1 MTMDTLHKG
10 DQGPQVQQLQQ
21 LLAQRGYPVAINGS
35 FDTRTWQ
42 ATRAFQTQNLDQHGQ
57 PLVVDGTVG
66 PLTWWSLQNP
76 KPFIQ
81 TPTAVDYSVLPDT
94 GGSMCGRAALVAA
107 IGELKSKAC
116 EVGGDN
122 CGPFVSKYL
131 APAGIGEGNSWCASF
146 VSWCFLQAAG
156 GDRMSMAFACTPGA
170 RTLLAEFK
178 QQNRTP
184 ASGSGYVP
192 VPGDIVVWWRVSLA
206 GWQGHTGLVHSV
218 QDGMLYTIEGN
229 RSPRVQGFSYVL
241 SRMDKLLGFGHVP

>member
-1 MTMDTLHKG
+1 MDVLRKG
-10 DQGPQVQQLQQ
+10 DDGAAVNQLQT
-21 LLAQRGYPVAINGS
+21 LLVQRGYAADVNGT

-42 ATRAFQTQNLDQHGQ
+42 ALRAFQTQNLDQHGQ
-57 PLVVDGTVG
+57 PLVVDGAAG

-76 KPFIQ
+76 KPFIA
-81 TPTAVDYSVLPDT
+81 TPTAVDYMTLPAS
-94 GGSMCGRAALVAA
+94 GGSARGRAALAAA
-107 IGELKSKAC
+107 IGELKARAG

-122 CGPFVSKYL
+122 YGPFVRKYL
-131 APAGIGEGNSWCASF
+131 APAGLDERNPWCASF

-156 GDRMSMAFACTPGA
+156 GAKSAMAFAYAPGA

-178 QQNRTP
+178 RNGWSNAP
-184 ASGSGYVP
+184 GSAYQP

-206 GWQGHTGLVHSV
+206 GWLGHTGLVHSV
-218 QDGMLYTIEGN
+218 RDGMLYTIEGN